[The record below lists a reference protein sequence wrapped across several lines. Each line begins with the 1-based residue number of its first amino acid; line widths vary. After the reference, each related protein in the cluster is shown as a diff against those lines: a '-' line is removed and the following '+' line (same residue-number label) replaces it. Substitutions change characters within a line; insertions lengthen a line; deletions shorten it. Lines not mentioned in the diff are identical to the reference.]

1 MAWWRGKGA
10 VQGVPSPPGVENAL
24 RVPGQGAWTLLRLCP
39 RPGSVSAA
47 GRGKFV
53 AWEVQS
59 SGGKLA
65 PAAGEGFEP
74 NSHSHRLSHGG
85 QGLEVVQGVGVPA
98 PSKTQWGRGGSVNP
112 SAERAGLESRG

>member
-1 MAWWRGKGA
+1 M
-10 VQGVPSPPGVENAL
+10 QGVPSPPGVENAL
-24 RVPGQGAWTLLRLCP
+24 RVPVQGAWTLLRLCP

-85 QGLEVVQGVGVPA
+85 QGLEVVQGVGVPVPLSLPPA
-98 PSKTQWGRGGSVNP
+98 KPSMEGGQ
-112 SAERAGLESRG
+112 R